1 MDQLFY
7 DLLGLAGFA
16 HPLHP
21 VLITMV
27 VGPVIAS
34 FLFAAIAFFFKKPDF
49 YKTSRQL
56 TVVAFIFW
64 FPTVAVGI
72 IDWVHFYGGSTKMTE
87 INIKLVLAGILF
99 LVLLGN
105 MLLFKAGEKTPLI
118 PVLLMLVATGLVSA
132 LGYFGGDIVFGGA
145 TKASA
150 AAPAP
155 AAGPATANAQGFKEL
170 TQDGYTLAWKIHDNA
185 IDVKVTYAT
194 NGWVGVGFGKT
205 GTMEGS
211 HIILGFTLDGKATV
225 ADHFGYA
232 HDKHGPQ
239 DKVGGKD
246 SLTARD
252 ATFADGKTTVS
263 FSMPL
268 NTGNPKDPVLVAGET
283 YKVIMANGGD
293 DAADLESY
301 HGRTGR
307 IILDV
312 TL

>member
-7 DLLGLAGFA
+7 DLLGLVGFA

-34 FLFAAIAFFFKKPDF
+34 FLFAAVAFLFKKPEF

-56 TVVAFIFW
+56 TVVEFIFW

-72 IDWVHFYGGSTKMTE
+72 IDWMHFYGGSTKMTE
-87 INIKLVLAGILF
+87 INIKLVLAGVLF

-105 MLLFKAGEKTPLI
+105 ILLFKAGEKKPLI
-118 PVLLMLVATGLVSA
+118 PVIFMLVATGLVSA
-132 LGYFGGDIVFGGA
+132 LGYFGGNIVFGGEA
-145 TKASA
+145 PKAASA
-150 AAPAP
+150 PAQAGSAAV
-155 AAGPATANAQGFKEL
+155 NAEGFKEVS
-170 TQDGYTLAWKIHDNA
+170 QAGFTLAWKVHDNA
-185 IDVKVTYAT
+185 IDVKVSYAT
-194 NGWVGVGFGKT
+194 NGWVGVGFGKN

-211 HIILGFTLDGKATV
+211 HIVIGFVLDGKATV

-232 HDKHGPQ
+232 HDKHGPE

-246 SLTARD
+246 TLTARGG
-252 ATFADGKTTVS
+252 TFIGDKTTIT
-263 FSMPL
+263 FTMPL
-268 NTGNPKDPVLVAGET
+268 NTGNPKDPALVEGET
-283 YKVIMANGGD
+283 YKVILANGGQ
-293 DAADLESY
+293 DAQDLETY
-301 HGRTGR
+301 HGRDGR

-312 TL
+312 KL

>member
-7 DLLGLAGFA
+7 DLLGLVGFS

-34 FLFAAIAFFFKKPDF
+34 FLFAAVALLFTKPQF

-56 TVVAFIFW
+56 TVIGFIFW

-72 IDWVHFYGGSTKMTE
+72 IDWIHFYGGSTKMTE
-87 INIKLVLAGILF
+87 INAKLVLAGILF

-105 MLLFKAGEKTPLI
+105 ILLFKKGKDRP
-118 PVLLMLVATGLVSA
+118 VATIVLTLAGTILVSA
-132 LGYFGGDIVFGGA
+132 LGFLGGGIVFGNEA
-145 TKASA
+145 KSA
-150 AAPAP
+150 AVSPA
-155 AAGPATANAQGFKEL
+155 GTTTTADGYKEYAH
-170 TQDGYTLAWKIHDNA
+170 QGYTLDWKIRDGM
-185 IDVKVTYAT
+185 IDVKLSYAT
-194 NGWVGVGFGKT
+194 NGWVGIGFGKT

-211 HIILGFTLDGKATV
+211 HIILGFVADGKATV

-232 HDKHGPQ
+232 HNKHGPEE
-239 DKVGGKD
+239 KVGGKD
-246 SLTARD
+246 SLTARGG
-252 ATFADGKTTVS
+252 TFADGKTTIT
-263 FSMPL
+263 FTMPL
-268 NTGNPKDPVLVAGET
+268 NTGNPKDPVLAAGEN
-283 YKVIMANGGD
+283 YKILLANGGD
-293 DAADLESY
+293 DAADLETY

-307 IILDV
+307 TVVDL

>member
-7 DLLGLAGFA
+7 DLLGLVGFA
-16 HPLHP
+16 HPMHP

-34 FLFAAIAFFFKKPDF
+34 FIFAAVALFFNKPQF

-56 TVVAFIFW
+56 TVIGFIFW

-72 IDWVHFYGGSTKMTE
+72 IDWIHFYGASTKMTE

-99 LVLLGN
+99 VVLLGN
-105 MLLFKAGEKTPLI
+105 ILLFKKDNNRPWPTLVLTLAGTI
-118 PVLLMLVATGLVSA
+118 LVSA
-132 LGYFGGDIVFGGA
+132 LGFLGGNIVFGGETEA
-145 TKASA
+145 KPSSTASA
-150 AAPAP
+150 GATT
-155 AAGPATANAQGFKEL
+155 ATADGFKEF
-170 TQDGYTLAWKIHDNA
+170 TQEGYTLDWKIHNNV
-185 IDVKVTYAT
+185 IDVKLTYAT

-211 HIILGFTLDGKATV
+211 HIILGFVLDGKATV

-232 HDKHGPQ
+232 HDKHGPE

-246 SLTARD
+246 SLTAR
-252 ATFADGKTTVS
+252 AGTFEGGKTTIT
-263 FSMPL
+263 FTMPL
-268 NTGNPKDPVLVAGET
+268 NTGNAKDPVLTEGET
-283 YKVIMANGGD
+283 YKVLLANGGD
-293 DAADLESY
+293 DAADLETY

-307 IILDV
+307 IVVDLK
-312 TL
+312 L

>member
-1 MDQLFY
+1 MDKLFY
-7 DLLGLAGFA
+7 DLLGFAGFT

-34 FLFAAIAFFFKKPDF
+34 FLFAAIAFLFKKPEF

-56 TVVAFIFW
+56 TVLAFVFW

-72 IDWVHFYGGSTKMTE
+72 IDWVHFYGGSTKMPQ
-87 INIKLVLAGILF
+87 IDAKLVLAGVLF
-99 LVLLGN
+99 VVLLGN
-105 MLLFKAGEKTPLI
+105 MLLFKAGEKKPLI
-118 PVLLMLVATGLVSA
+118 PILLMLVATGLVSG
-132 LGYFGGDIVFGGA
+132 LGYFGGDIVFGGS
-145 TKASA
+145 TKAA
-150 AAPAP
+150 AAPAAP
-155 AAGPATANAQGFKEL
+155 AGSAAVGTDGFKTL
-170 TQDGYTLAWKIHDNA
+170 NQDGYTLAWKIHDNA
-185 IDVKVTYAT
+185 IDVRVTYAT

-211 HIILGFTLDGKATV
+211 HIILGFALNGKATV

-232 HDKHGPQ
+232 HDAHAPEA
-239 DKVGGKD
+239 KVGGKD

-252 ATFADGKTTVS
+252 AKFADGKTTIS
-263 FSMPL
+263 FTMPL
-268 NTGNPKDPVLVAGET
+268 NTGNPKDPVLVGGES
-283 YKVIMANGGD
+283 YKVLLANGGD
-293 DAADLESY
+293 DATDVESY
-301 HGRTGR
+301 HGRDGR

>member
-7 DLLGLAGFA
+7 NALGLVGFA

-34 FLFAAIAFFFKKPDF
+34 FLFAAVAFLFQKPDF

-72 IDWVHFYGGSTKMTE
+72 LDWIHFYGASTKMAE
-87 INIKLVLAGILF
+87 ISMKLILAGVLF

-105 MLLFKAGEKTPLI
+105 ILLFKAGRKRPLI
-118 PVLLMLVATGLVSA
+118 PVIFMLAATGLVSA
-132 LGYFGGDIVFGGA
+132 LGYFGGNIVFGSE
-145 TKASA
+145 TPKTE
-150 AAPAP
+150 
-155 AAGPATANAQGFKEL
+155 ATAPVGKAGMSTDGFKEL
-170 TQDGYTLAWKIHDNA
+170 NQGGYTLGWRIHDNL
-185 IDVKVTYAT
+185 IDVRVSYAT

-211 HIILGFTLDGKATV
+211 HIIIGFVLDGKATV
-225 ADHFGYA
+225 EDHFGYG
-232 HDKHGPQ
+232 HDKHGPES
-239 DKVGGKD
+239 KVGGKD
-246 SLTARD
+246 SLTARGG
-252 ATFADGKTTVS
+252 TFADGKTTLT
-263 FSMPL
+263 FTMPL
-268 NTGNPKDPVLVAGET
+268 NTGNPKDPVLVEGET
-283 YKVIMANGGD
+283 YKVLLANGGD
-293 DAADLESY
+293 EAQDLETY

-307 IILDV
+307 MILDV

>member
-7 DLLGLAGFA
+7 DLLGLVGFA

-34 FLFAAIAFFFKKPDF
+34 FLFAAVAFFFRKPEF

-72 IDWVHFYGGSTKMTE
+72 IDWIHFYGASTKMTE
-87 INIKLVLAGILF
+87 INAKLVLAGVLF

-105 MLLFKAGEKTPLI
+105 ILLFKAGENKPLI
-118 PVLLMLVATGLVSA
+118 PLLLMLVATGLVSA
-132 LGYFGGDIVFGGA
+132 LGYFGGNIVFGGEA
-145 TKASA
+145 PKAAASA
-150 AAPAP
+150 PA
-155 AAGPATANAQGFKEL
+155 GTTGVTADGFKEL
-170 TQDGYTLAWKIHDNA
+170 AQDGYTLDWKIHDNA
-185 IDVKVTYAT
+185 IDVKVSYAT

-211 HIILGFTLDGKATV
+211 HIILGFVLDGKATV

-232 HDKHGPQ
+232 HDKHGPE

-246 SLTARD
+246 SLTARGGSF
-252 ATFADGKTTVS
+252 TGGKTTIT
-263 FSMPL
+263 FTMPL
-268 NTGNPKDPVLVAGET
+268 NTGNPKDPVLVGGET

-293 DAADLESY
+293 DAQDLESY

-307 IILDV
+307 IIVDV
-312 TL
+312 KL

>member
-7 DLLGLAGFA
+7 DLLGLVGFA

-34 FLFAAIAFFFKKPDF
+34 FLFAAVAFFFKKPEF

-56 TVVAFIFW
+56 TVIGFIFW

-72 IDWVHFYGGSTKMTE
+72 IDWMHFYGGSTKMVE
-87 INIKLVLAGILF
+87 ISIKLVLAGLLF

-105 MLLFKAGEKTPLI
+105 ILLFKKGQEKPLLPLI
-118 PVLLMLVATGLVSA
+118 FTLLGTLMVSA
-132 LGYFGGDIVFGGA
+132 LGFYGGEIVFGGNQA
-145 TKASA
+145 T
-150 AAPAP
+150 AAPA
-155 AAGPATANAQGFKEL
+155 ATAPVTATPL
-170 TQDGYTLAWKIHDNA
+170 TDGIKTVSQDGYKMSWKIHDNA
-185 IDVKVTYAT
+185 IDVTVSYAA

-211 HIILGFTLDGKATV
+211 HIILGFALEGKGTV
-225 ADHFGYA
+225 VDHFGYA
-232 HDKHGPQ
+232 KDRHGPQ

-246 SLTARD
+246 VLTARD
-252 ATFADGKTTVS
+252 ATFADGVTTIT

-268 NTGNPKDPVLVAGET
+268 NDGNAKDPVLVEGET
-283 YKVIMANGGD
+283 YKVILASGGD
-293 DAADLESY
+293 DSNDLETY
-301 HGRTGR
+301 HGKKGR
-307 IILDV
+307 IVLDV
-312 TL
+312 KL

>member
-7 DLLGLAGFA
+7 NLLGLVGFA

-34 FLFAAIAFFFKKPDF
+34 FLFAAVAFLFNKPDF

-72 IDWVHFYGGSTKMTE
+72 IDWVHFYGGSTKMSE
-87 INIKLVLAGILF
+87 INIKLILAGILF

-105 MLLFKAGEKTPLI
+105 MLLFKAGQKKPLI
-118 PVLLMLVATGLVSA
+118 PVLFMLVATGLVSA
-132 LGYFGGDIVFGGA
+132 LGYYGGNIVFGGEA
-145 TKASA
+145 PKEAV
-150 AAPAP
+150 APAP
-155 AAGPATANAQGFKEL
+155 AGTVATNAEGFKQL
-170 TQDGYTLAWKIHDNA
+170 TQEGYTLAWKIHDSM
-185 IDVKVTYAT
+185 IDVKVTYKT

-211 HIILGFTLDGKATV
+211 HIILGFVLDGKATV

-232 HDKHGPQ
+232 HDKHGPE

-252 ATFADGKTTVS
+252 GKFADGATTIS
-263 FSMPL
+263 FTMPL
-268 NTGNPKDPVLVAGET
+268 NTGNPKDPVLVEGES
-283 YKVIMANGGD
+283 YKVILANGGD

-312 TL
+312 KL

>member
-7 DLLGLAGFA
+7 NVLGLVGFA

-34 FLFAAIAFFFKKPDF
+34 FLFAAVALLFKKPEF

-72 IDWVHFYGGSTKMTE
+72 LDWIHFYDASTKMTE
-87 INIKLVLAGILF
+87 IPIKMILAGVLF

-105 MLLFKAGEKTPLI
+105 IFLFKAGEKQPLI
-118 PVLLMLVATGLVSA
+118 PVILMLVATGLVSA
-132 LGYFGGDIVFGGA
+132 LGYFGGNIVFGSETA
-145 TKASA
+145 KAEA
-150 AAPAP
+150 AAPAGKSGV
-155 AAGPATANAQGFKEL
+155 AADGFKEL
-170 TQDGYTLAWKIHDNA
+170 TQEGYTLGWKIHDNL
-185 IDVKVTYAT
+185 IDVRVSYAT

-211 HIILGFTLDGKATV
+211 HIIIGFVLDGKATV
-225 ADHFGYA
+225 EDHFGYGHA
-232 HDKHGPQ
+232 HGPES
-239 DKVGGKD
+239 KAGGKD
-246 SLTARD
+246 SLTARSG
-252 ATFADGKTTVS
+252 TFAGGKTTLT
-263 FSMPL
+263 FTLPL
-268 NTGNPKDPVLVAGET
+268 NTGNPKDPVLVGGET
-283 YKVIMANGGD
+283 YKVILANGGE
-293 DAADLESY
+293 DAQDLETY

>member
-1 MDQLFY
+1 MDQIFY
-7 DLLGLAGFA
+7 DVLGLAGFA

-34 FLFAAIAFFFKKPDF
+34 FLFAAVAFLFKKPDF

-87 INIKLVLAGILF
+87 INIKLVLAGVLF
-99 LVLLGN
+99 VVLLGN
-105 MLLFKAGEKTPLI
+105 ILLFRAGEKKPLI
-118 PVLLMLVATGLVSA
+118 PLVLMLVATGLVSA
-132 LGYFGGDIVFGGA
+132 LGYYGGDIVFGGSA
-145 TKASA
+145 KTA
-150 AAPAP
+150 AAPGASGAP
-155 AAGPATANAQGFKEL
+155 VASTDGFKVL
-170 TQDGYTLAWKIHDNA
+170 TQEGYTLAWKIHDNV
-185 IDVKVTYAT
+185 IDVRVTYAT
-194 NGWVGVGFGKT
+194 KGWVGVGFGKT

-211 HIILGFTLDGKATV
+211 HIILGFVLDGKATV

-232 HDKHGPQ
+232 HDSHGPEA
-239 DKVGGKD
+239 KVGGKD

-252 ATFADGKTTVS
+252 AQFAGGKTTIS
-263 FSMPL
+263 FTMPL
-268 NTGNPKDPVLVAGET
+268 NTGNPKDPVLAAGESF
-283 YKVIMANGGD
+283 KVLLANGGD

>member
-34 FLFAAIAFFFKKPDF
+34 FLFAAVAFFFKKPDF
-49 YKTSRQL
+49 YRTSRQL

-72 IDWVHFYGGSTKMTE
+72 IDWVHFYGGSTKMAE

-99 LVLLGN
+99 LILLGN
-105 MLLFKAGEKTPLI
+105 MLLFKKGQDQPLI
-118 PVLLMLVATGLVSA
+118 PLILMLLATANVSA
-132 LGYFGGDIVFGGA
+132 LGYYGGDIVFGGA
-145 TKASA
+145 TKATEA
-150 AAPAP
+150 PQAPAGT
-155 AAGPATANAQGFKEL
+155 AAVNPEGFKEL
-170 TQDGYTLAWKIHDNA
+170 VQDGYTLNWKFHDGQ

-194 NGWVGVGFGKT
+194 DGWVGVGFGKT

-211 HIILGFTLDGKATV
+211 HIILGFVLDGKATV

-252 ATFADGKTTVS
+252 GKFADGKTTIS
-263 FSMPL
+263 FTMPT
-268 NTGNPKDPVLVAGET
+268 NTGNPKDPVLVEGES
-283 YKVIMANGGD
+283 YKVIMANGGEGS
-293 DAADLESY
+293 ADLETY
-301 HGRTGR
+301 HGRSGR
-307 IILDV
+307 LIVDLK
-312 TL
+312 L